1 MRPYFSGNYKAM
13 NRTSIPTLVGVFT
26 SLLVIWAL
34 HTFIIVDDCLDHGG
48 SFQYDSGMC
57 LLENAQFYE
66 SNLANI
72 AIFLYF
78 IIGFTVSLLISFFI
92 RKVFKIKP

>member
-1 MRPYFSGNYKAM
+1 MRPYFSGNYKPM
-13 NRTSIPTLVGVFT
+13 NRTSIPTLIGVFT

-48 SFQYDSGMC
+48 SFQYDSGKC

-78 IIGFTVSLLISFFI
+78 IIGFIVSLLVSFFI
-92 RKVFKIKP
+92 RKVFKIKQ